1 MFNEIIIVLLG
12 LFVGVYAS
20 LIGGVAGS
28 ALMMYIF
35 LHYDIIKP
43 YDKLNGT
50 IIFISCIPFALVGLY
65 EYYKHKSIDFYSG
78 LILIIALSIGMFFGS
93 KYNFVLN
100 DMFGVKAMTNFK
112 YIFSSVMFALLSIL
126 YFYEYKQNNL
136 KNTSNKKTIKK

>member
-1 MFNEIIIVLLG
+1 
-12 LFVGVYAS
+12 
-20 LIGGVAGS
+20 
-28 ALMMYIF
+28 
-35 LHYDIIKP
+35 
-43 YDKLNGT
+43 LNGT

-136 KNTSNKKTIKK
+136 KNPSNKKTIKK